1 MANESEKVVQVW
13 AAGSAKRFSTTVQ
26 GHPRPGTRRVRT
38 FTAIF
43 FQSWKHVE
51 LTGEVHAERLAPC
64 LEAMYCNVIPI
75 VAGECL
81 YFVF

>member
-1 MANESEKVVQVW
+1 MADELEKVVQVW
-13 AAGSAKRFSTTVQ
+13 ECKTLADVFHHRTRTSSTRDT
-26 GHPRPGTRRVRT
+26 RVRT

-43 FQSWKHVE
+43 PIAEHVK
-51 LTGEVHAERLAPC
+51 LTGEVHAKRLAPC